1 MNKVKNIW
9 GRKALRS
16 AMRDMW
22 GGAIF
27 IDAEADAVGI
37 TFVED
42 SGLPWA
48 DPGNLSASM
57 ELDADQTRKLIKKLK
72 KALYEMEDM

>member
-1 MNKVKNIW
+1 M
-9 GRKALRS
+9 RS
-16 AMRDMW
+16 AMRDTW

-27 IDAEADAVGI
+27 IDAEPSVVGI

-48 DPGNLSASM
+48 DPGNLSASV
-57 ELDADQTRKLIKKLK
+57 ELDAALTRKLIKKLK
-72 KALYEMEDM
+72 KALDEMEGM

>member
-1 MNKVKNIW
+1 M
-9 GRKALRS
+9 RS

-72 KALYEMEDM
+72 KALYEMEVM

>member
-1 MNKVKNIW
+1 
-9 GRKALRS
+9 
-16 AMRDMW
+16 MRDMW

-42 SGLPWA
+42 SGLAWA
-48 DPGNLSASM
+48 DPGCLSAAM

-72 KALYEMEDM
+72 KALDEMEGM

>member
-1 MNKVKNIW
+1 M
-9 GRKALRS
+9 RS
-16 AMRDMW
+16 AMRDTW

-27 IDAEADAVGI
+27 IDAESDAVGI

-42 SGLPWA
+42 SGLAWA
-48 DPGNLSASM
+48 DPWNMSASM

-72 KALYEMEDM
+72 KALYEMEVM

>member
-1 MNKVKNIW
+1 
-9 GRKALRS
+9 
-16 AMRDMW
+16 MRDMW

-27 IDAEADAVGI
+27 IDAEPGMVGI

-42 SGLPWA
+42 SGLAWL

-72 KALYEMEDM
+72 KALNEMEVM

>member
-1 MNKVKNIW
+1 M
-9 GRKALRS
+9 RS

-27 IDAEADAVGI
+27 IDAEPGMVGI

-57 ELDADQTRKLIKKLK
+57 ELDAAQTRKLIKKLK
-72 KALYEMEDM
+72 KALGEMEVM